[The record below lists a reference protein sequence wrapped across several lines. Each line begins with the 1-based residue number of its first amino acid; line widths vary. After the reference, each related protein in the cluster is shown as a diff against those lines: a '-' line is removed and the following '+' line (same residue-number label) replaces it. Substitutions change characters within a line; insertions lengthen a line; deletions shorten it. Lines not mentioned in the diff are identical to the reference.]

1 MAIDL
6 SNPGLRIL
14 PADIQTPSPAS
25 AGIGSISGVGSG
37 EDSFGATLKEAVGDV
52 DNLALDARYK
62 VSNMIQSNGADV
74 HDAMIA
80 VENVAVTNLT
90 NAAQS
95 RTATLEA
102 AAALNGATLMDYLA
116 GSQR

>member
-1 MAIDL
+1 MAIDF

-14 PADIQTPSPAS
+14 PADVPSGATPA
-25 AGIGSISGVGSG
+25 AGAGTEG
-37 EDSFGATLKEAVGDV
+37 SFGDTLKEAVGDV

-80 VENVAVTNLT
+80 VEKADLSF
-90 NAAQS
+90 Q
-95 RTATLEA
+95 
-102 AAALNGATLMDYLA
+102 LMLQVRNKVVQAYQQIA
-116 GSQR
+116 GMQF